1 MPTMNEMVDDFLAQK
16 RIGVVGVSRDG
27 QSPANAIY
35 KKLKNEGHQ
44 VYAINP
50 NAETLEGD
58 KAYAN
63 VKSTPEKLDSVVV
76 VTPPDVSK
84 KIMEECAEAGISRVW
99 LHGSFAHGSSVTD
112 EAVQFGRDH
121 NVKVIAGA
129 CPMMYGP
136 TADIFHKGMCWWMKV
151 TGKLPK

>member
-1 MPTMNEMVDDFLAQK
+1 MPTMNEMVNDFLAQK
-16 RIGVVGVSRDG
+16 RIGVAGVSRGG

-35 KKLKNEGHQ
+35 KKLKQEGHH

-50 NAETLEGD
+50 NADMLEGD

-63 VKSTPEKLDSVVV
+63 VKSTPEKLDGVVI
-76 VTPPDVSK
+76 VTTPEVSK
-84 KIMEECAEAGISRVW
+84 QVVEDCAEAGISRVW
-99 LHGSFAHGSSVTD
+99 LHGSFAHGSSVTE
-112 EAVQFGRDH
+112 EAVKFGQEH
-121 NVKVIAGA
+121 HVTVIAGG

-136 TADIFHKGMCWWMKV
+136 KADIFHKGMCWWMKT